1 MNRRMRQ
8 LADEAGFT
16 IIEMIVA
23 TALAGLVLA
32 ALGGVYISTIQT
44 QRLVSTDTSAANNAQ
59 LAARGIDD
67 AMQNGSSFHLADGSD
82 GGQMLVVRTA
92 GSGSTIDWTCA
103 IWYYSPLDGGQ
114 IRSHVE
120 PDGSAVGLPGTD
132 ELASWTLLAS
142 GIAVTGTA
150 PFAIDST
157 NDNVLF
163 VDFTTVADD
172 GDATTTI
179 SFSAAL
185 SPVEAEE
192 SDTCS

>member
-1 MNRRMRQ
+1 MSRRIRQ
-8 LADEAGFT
+8 LADDAGFT

-32 ALGGVYISTIQT
+32 AVGGVYISTIQT
-44 QRLVSTDTSAANNAQ
+44 QRVVSTDTAAANNAQ
-59 LAARGIDD
+59 LAARGIDH
-67 AMQNGSSFHLADGSD
+67 AMRNGSSFYLASGSD

-92 GSGSTIDWTCA
+92 GSGSAISWSCA

-120 PDGSAVGLPGTD
+120 ADGSSIGLPGTD
-132 ELASWTLLAS
+132 ELAGWTLLTS
-142 GIAVTGTA
+142 GVSVTGTA
-150 PFAIDST
+150 PFTVDPS

-163 VDFTTVADD
+163 VDFTTIADD